1 MSTSSPRRLVVIGS
15 GFAGVWAALAAA
27 RERRR
32 LGRDGSI
39 AITIVSPHD
48 YLGIRPR
55 FYEAAFAR
63 AKVELA
69 PLLTP
74 VGVEHVRA
82 TVVAIDKARRLLQ
95 LDAGTLAYDALVFAA
110 GSATTRPSLPGAE
123 LVHDV
128 DSFAAAEATER
139 HLRALAATAAADHT
153 AATAAANGAA
163 TAAADRAAATVV
175 VIGGGFTGVE
185 AAAEMAARLAALF
198 DDRARPRVV
207 IVERAATIAPEFGPD
222 ARAVI
227 ATALAELGVEV
238 RVSSTV
244 AAISRDFVTLATG
257 ETIGAKTVLWT
268 AGVQASP
275 LGRFV
280 APAAD
285 AHGRLAVD
293 DTLRVTSGEP
303 IWAAGDSARALV
315 DAAQPAMMSCQHAIP
330 QGKYAG
336 HNALAWLAGKRPLKY
351 EQRLY
356 LTCLDIGHWGALIT
370 TGFARN
376 EIIGR
381 GLEAKA
387 FKQLIN
393 TELIYPPRDLT
404 EHALMEEAKPPA
416 GGRFIS
422 ALFGRILASP
432 RLRALMLSRA
442 KKTQKSPR
450 IDAHGGRIV
459 AQTKPASRGVDLATC
474 DSCE

>member
-69 PLLTP
+69 PLLAP
-74 VGVEHVRA
+74 VGVAHVRA
-82 TVVAIDKARRLLQ
+82 KVVAIDKARRVLQ
-95 LDAGTLAYDALVFAA
+95 LDSGTLAYDALVCAA

-123 LVHDV
+123 LLHDL
-128 DSFAAAEATER
+128 DTFAAAEATEQ
-139 HLRALAATAAADHT
+139 HLRTLAAKAG
-153 AATAAANGAA
+153 N
-163 TAAADRAAATVV
+163 DRAAATVV

-185 AAAEMAARLAALF
+185 AAAEMTARLAALF
-198 DDRARPRVV
+198 GDGARPRVV
-207 IVERAATIAPEFGPD
+207 LVERAATIAPEFGPD

-227 ATALAELGVEV
+227 ATALAQLGVEI
-238 RVSSTV
+238 RSAATV
-244 AAISRDFVTLATG
+244 TAIARDSVTLATG
-257 ETIGAKTVLWT
+257 ETIAAKTVLWT

-275 LGRFV
+275 LTRCI

-293 DTLRVTSGEP
+293 DTLRVASGEP

-336 HNALAWLAGKRPLKY
+336 HNALAWLAGKRPRKY
-351 EQRLY
+351 QQHLY
-356 LTCLDIGHWGALIT
+356 LTCLDIGNWGALIT
-370 TGFARN
+370 MGFARN

-393 TELIYPPRDLT
+393 SELIYPPRDKTQYSL
-404 EHALMEEAKPPA
+404 LKEAKPPA
-416 GGRFIS
+416 GGRFVS

-432 RLRALMLSRA
+432 RLRALMLSRT
-442 KKTQKSPR
+442 KTAQKSP
-450 IDAHGGRIV
+450 IIAAQNESVIAQNEV
-459 AQTKPASRGVDLATC
+459 AIARR
-474 DSCE
+474 